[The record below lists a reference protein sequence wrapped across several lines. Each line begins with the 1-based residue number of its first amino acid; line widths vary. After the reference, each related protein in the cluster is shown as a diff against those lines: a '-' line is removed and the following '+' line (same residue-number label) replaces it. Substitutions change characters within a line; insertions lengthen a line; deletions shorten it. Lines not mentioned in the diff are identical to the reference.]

1 MLRKITKSTRLTPL
15 VITSPLW
22 LAAATALAQSANTPP
37 PADLNRTT
45 SPLLGFGLMFLL
57 TAIVVAISL
66 MPSKR
71 SHQD

>member
-1 MLRKITKSTRLTPL
+1 MPMTTRATSRLTTAL
-15 VITSPLW
+15 LASPLW
-22 LAAATALAQSANTPP
+22 LTTATVLAQSANAPP
-37 PADLNRTT
+37 SPTLQRTQ

-57 TAIVVAISL
+57 TAIVIAVSL